1 MNVPHTIEDCKFEK
15 SKVPIMVYYKK
26 ENINVNNEHNFLNY
40 VYVKHN
46 FKRFNFL
53 PFEVVQII
61 SIQKINFST

>member
-1 MNVPHTIEDCKFEK
+1 
-15 SKVPIMVYYKK
+15 MVYCKK
-26 ENINVNNEHNFLNY
+26 ENINVNNELNFLNY